1 MLSSFNPTE
10 QLSLFWS
17 LSRLLNHALN
27 DFIPFPCK
35 NIEKPAVRGIILS
48 CLYLELCPAIGFQES
63 PLIQNKY
70 EKLEVEAVRQYC
82 NA

>member
-17 LSRLLNHALN
+17 LSRLLNHVLN

-35 NIEKPAVRGIILS
+35 NIEKHYQLWRQNNQL
-48 CLYLELCPAIGFQES
+48 AIQHNYFFSRES
-63 PLIQNKY
+63 DH
-70 EKLEVEAVRQYC
+70 
-82 NA
+82 